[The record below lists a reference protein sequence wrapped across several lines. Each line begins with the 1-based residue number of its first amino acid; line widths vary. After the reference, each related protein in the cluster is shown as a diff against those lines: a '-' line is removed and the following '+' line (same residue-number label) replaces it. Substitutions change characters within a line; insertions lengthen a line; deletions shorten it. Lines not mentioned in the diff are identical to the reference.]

1 MFIEP
6 PNFVKEVLIFD
17 EILCVQD
24 SGFEMQMKDVLV
36 CLPWFPLG
44 QNWHF
49 LFNNMTFWR
58 EADDICNA

>member
-1 MFIEP
+1 MFIEL

-24 SGFEMQMKDVLV
+24 TGFEKQMKDVLV
-36 CLPWFPLG
+36 CLPLG

-58 EADDICNA
+58 EADDIWNA

>member
-24 SGFEMQMKDVLV
+24 SGFEMQMEDVLV
-36 CLPWFPLG
+36 CLP
-44 QNWHF
+44 
-49 LFNNMTFWR
+49 
-58 EADDICNA
+58 

>member
-1 MFIEP
+1 MFIEL

-24 SGFEMQMKDVLV
+24 TGFEKQMEDVLV
-36 CLPWFPLG
+36 CLPLG

-58 EADDICNA
+58 EADDIWNA